1 MHGTGGRAQYT
12 LQSTGGGGGYSTN
25 TLHSTGGGGGVQHK
39 YLTQY
44 RRGGG
49 GGGGTAQRYVNTAKA
64 CRHNDKVQGVD
75 GMMVK

>member
-1 MHGTGGRAQYT
+1 MARGVEHNIPYRVQEGGGGYSTNT
-12 LQSTGGGGGYSTN
+12 LHSTGGGGGYSTN
-25 TLHSTGGGGGVQHK
+25 TLHSTGGG
-39 YLTQY
+39 
-44 RRGGG
+44 GGG